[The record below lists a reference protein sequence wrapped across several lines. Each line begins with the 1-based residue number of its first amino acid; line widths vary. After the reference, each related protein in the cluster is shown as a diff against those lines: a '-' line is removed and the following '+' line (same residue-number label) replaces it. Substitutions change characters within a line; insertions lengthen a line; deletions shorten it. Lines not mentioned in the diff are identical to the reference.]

1 MDDGMGPLIIKRA
14 WSPAHGRPAWQ
25 IAWTTEQLRRIG
37 QAVEAGDETF
47 LATVEAAIRQAL
59 HEALTPQKG

>member
-1 MDDGMGPLIIKRA
+1 MDDGMGPLIIKRTWRTA
-14 WSPAHGRPAWQ
+14 NGRQAWQ

-37 QAVEAGDETF
+37 QAVEEGDETF
-47 LATVEAAIRQAL
+47 LAAVEEAIRQAL